1 MDYIFGQNTVK
12 TVGDSHSDL
21 NGFCSIEREYPDQN
35 ITDNFTVVKKIK
47 SDEDAEGKCYDWYEI
62 AEHYRY
68 TDRTKSIPQ
77 PYKATKTAYYGESEK
92 VFYDVPQ
99 GNITVF
105 WDNYSGDYAVERIAD
120 RIVVSF
126 DTLTDNATISIMI
139 Q

>member
-21 NGFCSIEREYPDQN
+21 QGFCSIMREYPDQN
-35 ITDNFTVVKKIK
+35 ITDNFTVVEKVK
-47 SDEDAEGKCYDWYEI
+47 SDEDSEGKCYDWYTI

-68 TDRTKSIPQ
+68 VDRVKTVKQ
-77 PYKATKTAYYGESEK
+77 PYEETKTAYYGETEK
-92 VFYDVPQ
+92 VFYGVPQ

-105 WDNYSGDYAVERIAD
+105 FENDYSVSRLDGTVTIRFEAVTENKDI
-120 RIVVSF
+120 
-126 DTLTDNATISIMI
+126 TIMI

>member
-21 NGFCSIEREYPDQN
+21 QGFCSIMREYPDQN

-68 TDRTKSIPQ
+68 TDRTKSIPK
-77 PYKATKTAYYGESEK
+77 PYKATKTAYYGEKEK
-92 VFYDVPQ
+92 NFYNVPQ
-99 GNITVF
+99 GILTVYF
-105 WDNYSGDYAVERIAD
+105 DNYTGSYSVERIDD
-120 RIVVSF
+120 RLTVSF
-126 DTLTDNATISIMI
+126 DTLENDTNITIIV